1 MSDEATAREFGV
13 KQIPAA
19 VLFDDGV
26 PGERQLANLNFP
38 AFNDAARSF
47 LIQSLK
53 ISISKKKVPSPN
65 YYD

>member
-1 MSDEATAREFGV
+1 MNFRVSDEATAREFGV

-38 AFNDAARSF
+38 ASNESSAARSF
-47 LIQSLK
+47 L
-53 ISISKKKVPSPN
+53 
-65 YYD
+65 